1 MRSHYST
8 WSPARAH
15 GSLAAWSVTKIT
27 NWKILFNI
35 RRKEKLNREG
45 KKEIEIDKR
54 NLHLMFCFV
63 YFILLSRKIFQIS
76 FIEIQ

>member
-35 RRKEKLNREG
+35 RRKEKLNREEQRG
-45 KKEIEIDKR
+45 EER
-54 NLHLMFCFV
+54 N
-63 YFILLSRKIFQIS
+63 
-76 FIEIQ
+76 